1 MSVSHAWVHQFANST
16 NNDGR
21 GSIAIFRYP
30 ETGDPKVLTT
40 RWIAP
45 TDANGLDW
53 FEADSPD
60 GLSIFG
66 MIGFAAQEAAA
77 APSGNPGSSSSN
89 SRSNGGSGSLGTA
102 NPSVTV
108 TPQTTPRVAPS
119 VIQTTAPLKS
129 EGGTS
134 AGTPAPVAAAT
145 QNTAAPP
152 SNAFE
157 VVIALGSWGIGVLVK
172 NLVLTVTCIVF
183 IGIGYAG
190 WTRYRRK
197 KQQDFLLYGKR

>member
-21 GSIAIFRYP
+21 GSIAIIRYP

-40 RWIAP
+40 RFDY
-45 TDANGLDW
+45 TDSNNVDW
-53 FEADSPD
+53 FEADSPG

-66 MIGFAAQEAAA
+66 MIGFAAQAAAA
-77 APSGNPGSSSSN
+77 APAANTGSSSSN
-89 SRSNGGSGSLGTA
+89 SRSNGGSGSGNTA
-102 NPSVTV
+102 PPVTV
-108 TPQTTPRVAPS
+108 TPRTTSRVAPS

-129 EGGTS
+129 EEGTS
-134 AGTPAPVAAAT
+134 AVTPAPVAAAT

-157 VVIALGSWGIGVLVK
+157 VVIALGSWGIGILVK
-172 NLVLTVTCIVF
+172 NLVLTVICIIL

-190 WTRYRRK
+190 WARYRRK
-197 KQQDFLLYGKR
+197 KRRDFLLYGKR